1 MKLNFKDTKYIS
13 GILLLIS
20 LLAIY
25 FIERPRDGMLK
36 CLNDK
41 IKTNGHLNFTIASKT
56 YTLRL

>member
-41 IKTNGHLNFTIASKT
+41 IKNGHLNSTIASKT